1 MTNQIDSFL
10 NMMRAEVGASA
21 NTIDA
26 YRRDLEQ
33 FEALCRFQDYK
44 DIKGEDIAG
53 YVQELNR
60 QSYAAKSVARKFSA
74 VRDFFKFLYTEKVI
88 KNNPTTDILTP
99 KQEKPLPKYLTLE
112 EVRLLIDTAAA
123 AESPAQRRLAAMLEL
138 MYACGLRVSELVC
151 LPESCI
157 DFDKKQILVRG
168 KGSKERLIPIAGA
181 AVDAISEYLNIREEF
196 IRGGRKSIW
205 LFPSRRS
212 REGHITRDAF
222 FKNIKETAVK
232 AGISPLRVSP
242 HVLRHSFATHL
253 LNNGADLRSVQKML
267 GHESIVTT
275 EIYTH
280 ILSENLIR
288 EVQQKHPLAHMNLKK

>member
-1 MTNQIDSFL
+1 MPVSGLQRHQRRRHCWVRS
-10 NMMRAEVGASA
+10 RAEPAKLCGEVGGPQA
-21 NTIDA
+21 
-26 YRRDLEQ
+26 
-33 FEALCRFQDYK
+33 F
-44 DIKGEDIAG
+44 G
-53 YVQELNR
+53 R
-60 QSYAAKSVARKFSA
+60 QG
-74 VRDFFKFLYTEKVI
+74 FFKFLYTEKVI

-99 KQEKPLPKYLTLE
+99 KQEKPLPKYLTPE

-205 LFPSRRS
+205 LFPSRSS

-222 FKNIKETAVK
+222 LK
-232 AGISPLRVSP
+232 ISKKLPLRQEFRRCGF
-242 HVLRHSFATHL
+242 HLTCCAIRLR
-253 LNNGADLRSVQKML
+253 R
-267 GHESIVTT
+267 IC
-275 EIYTH
+275 
-280 ILSENLIR
+280 
-288 EVQQKHPLAHMNLKK
+288 

>member
-60 QSYAAKSVARKFSA
+60 QSYAAKSVARKLSA

-99 KQEKPLPKYLTLE
+99 KQEKPLPKYLTPE

-168 KGSKERLIPIAGA
+168 IVPVSGLQRHQRRRHCRVRSRAEPAKLCGE
-181 AVDAISEYLNIREEF
+181 V
-196 IRGGRKSIW
+196 GGPQAFGRQRFFQVFVYRKSDKKQSDNRYSDAQTRKTAAQI
-205 LFPSRRS
+205 FDSGGSQAFNRYGRSRRKP
-212 REGHITRDAF
+212 GTAAAGGDAG
-222 FKNIKETAVK
+222 TDVCLRLARVG
-232 AGISPLRVSP
+232 AGVS
-242 HVLRHSFATHL
+242 A
-253 LNNGADLRSVQKML
+253 
-267 GHESIVTT
+267 
-275 EIYTH
+275 
-280 ILSENLIR
+280 
-288 EVQQKHPLAHMNLKK
+288 